1 MPRHKK
7 RPKIVYAPLPDDS
20 VIDDVFDYVFR
31 LILED
36 DSV

>member
-7 RPKIVYAPLPDDS
+7 QPKIVYASLPDDS
-20 VIDDVFDYVFR
+20 VIDDLFDYIFG